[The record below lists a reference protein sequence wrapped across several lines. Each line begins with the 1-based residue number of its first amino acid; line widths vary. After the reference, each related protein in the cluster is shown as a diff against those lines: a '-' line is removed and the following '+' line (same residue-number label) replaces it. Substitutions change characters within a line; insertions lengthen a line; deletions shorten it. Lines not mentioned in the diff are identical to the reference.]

1 MDLVAAVNYLH
12 KLPEPVCHRDIKSMN
27 VLLKSNP
34 YLAKLSDFGLAQ
46 RFQERETKA
55 STCSSKFFGT
65 PGYVDPEFG
74 QTGRYTDK
82 ADVFGV
88 GIVMMELL
96 NGTQACELNYHKEAA
111 KGRTVPFH
119 DCWREARRHPYPDS
133 PSAEP

>member
-1 MDLVAAVNYLH
+1 MHVMMDLVAAVNYLH

-88 GIVMMELL
+88 GIVMMELPQKPDWTATRQPWL
-96 NGTQACELNYHKEAA
+96 TLSIPAIVFTGTVAPLP
-111 KGRTVPFH
+111 VL
-119 DCWREARRHPYPDS
+119 
-133 PSAEP
+133 